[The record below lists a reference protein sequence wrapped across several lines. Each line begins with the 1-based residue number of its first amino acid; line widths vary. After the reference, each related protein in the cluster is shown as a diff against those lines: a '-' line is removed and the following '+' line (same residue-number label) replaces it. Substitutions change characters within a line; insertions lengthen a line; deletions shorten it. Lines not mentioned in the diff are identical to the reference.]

1 MVEVAE
7 VEGRVPSVK
16 ALLEAKVPIIVKEL
30 LSEQAEISVYQ
41 NGFVLYRVGKRAT
54 VFPLHSCK
62 EYIYD
67 SNIEALTNINERFFD
82 NENWYIRLIL
92 EGEDRL
98 VKNQEVRNGKKTIS
112 YSAVAEDWNELRE
125 EDSTLAH
132 LILCETGVMFW
143 GGSGYDLENRL
154 PEEIEHCYPDYS
166 LYPKLTKDTAYGFL
180 TRGCPRKNHTFC
192 ITPRKDGHISRKVA
206 DLSEFWD
213 GQKNI
218 VLLDQNLLACKERME
233 LLYQLSESKARVD
246 FNGGM
251 DVRFLNGDV
260 IEALRKIRVKEYHF
274 AWDDPREKLQEKFRL
289 FKRSGLKSQGHCRVY
304 VLTNYWSSIEEDL
317 FRIATL
323 RELGF
328 FPFVMIYDKQRFVY
342 SRGRWLPH
350 VAEQFTERELR
361 HFKICQHMQRWC
373 GQIQIFNSCPRLED
387 YEPYKKWVE
396 RGMPIPI

>member
-1 MVEVAE
+1 MLTLRELRNMVEVAE

-132 LILCETGVMFW
+132 SACLISGQEIPDTLGTQGHPSRNVSGMKTGKR
-143 GGSGYDLENRL
+143 SNLKRIL
-154 PEEIEHCYPDYS
+154 L
-166 LYPKLTKDTAYGFL
+166 LYP
-180 TRGCPRKNHTFC
+180 GCRIN
-192 ITPRKDGHISRKVA
+192 DSR
-206 DLSEFWD
+206 
-213 GQKNI
+213 
-218 VLLDQNLLACKERME
+218 
-233 LLYQLSESKARVD
+233 
-246 FNGGM
+246 
-251 DVRFLNGDV
+251 
-260 IEALRKIRVKEYHF
+260 
-274 AWDDPREKLQEKFRL
+274 
-289 FKRSGLKSQGHCRVY
+289 
-304 VLTNYWSSIEEDL
+304 
-317 FRIATL
+317 
-323 RELGF
+323 
-328 FPFVMIYDKQRFVY
+328 
-342 SRGRWLPH
+342 
-350 VAEQFTERELR
+350 
-361 HFKICQHMQRWC
+361 
-373 GQIQIFNSCPRLED
+373 
-387 YEPYKKWVE
+387 
-396 RGMPIPI
+396 